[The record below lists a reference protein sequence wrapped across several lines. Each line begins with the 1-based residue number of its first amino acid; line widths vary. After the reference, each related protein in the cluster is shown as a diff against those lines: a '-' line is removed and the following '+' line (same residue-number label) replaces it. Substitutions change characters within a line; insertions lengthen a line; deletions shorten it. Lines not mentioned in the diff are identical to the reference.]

1 MYKGLFLSE
10 RKRLRQALQK
20 LQEIMEKKRKI
31 VKNILVI
38 MANDL
43 KEKKDTMTSHK
54 RESGGWKKAADEHC

>member
-1 MYKGLFLSE
+1 
-10 RKRLRQALQK
+10 
-20 LQEIMEKKRKI
+20 MEKKREI
-31 VKNILVI
+31 MEYILVI